1 MSFESSESEPT
12 HYQET
17 PLNPNPTRPDPLT
30 ERFILTW
37 QAGNCLL
44 THMQMESYA
53 AFSAKRRLQ
62 QTEVDSGCLYLLSG
76 ASTDR
81 IQDFPSLARWWL
93 NFNLGWTSSF
103 SVRSAN
109 RCIKQKQIG
118 IKGSELAADKSW
130 SSGPS
135 RFGMQKKPLCRLLLL
150 AGDRAENAALF
161 RHSWQS
167 VDPVLNYWRWD
178 TT

>member
-1 MSFESSESEPT
+1 MV
-12 HYQET
+12 
-17 PLNPNPTRPDPLT
+17 T
-30 ERFILTW
+30 EF
-37 QAGNCLL
+37 QFGVN
-44 THMQMESYA
+44 
-53 AFSAKRRLQ
+53 
-62 QTEVDSGCLYLLSG
+62 
-76 ASTDR
+76 
-81 IQDFPSLARWWL
+81 
-93 NFNLGWTSSF
+93 SSF

-178 TT
+178 TTTDLSEPSRRVPSFTGIIRRFSCLLCLFSDKRRAVIVFRGASE